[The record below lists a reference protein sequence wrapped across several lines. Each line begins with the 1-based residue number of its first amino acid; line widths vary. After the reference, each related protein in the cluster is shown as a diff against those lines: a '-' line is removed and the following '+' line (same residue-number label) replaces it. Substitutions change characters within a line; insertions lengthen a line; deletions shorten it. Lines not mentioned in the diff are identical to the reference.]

1 MKTKSIEVP
10 KEIFENIFFQEGGEK
25 LHKALTGEYMFEN
38 ENEEVVNSE
47 LEAGEYI
54 QDSEGIRQ
62 VDGEKHSN
70 GGVELSLESG
80 TRIISDFLKIGGK
93 AAKIINDEYDLNIK
107 ASDTYATVLDKFGK
121 KSGLT
126 EINEELE
133 EYIAKLDKQQ
143 KDTKD
148 ETTLA
153 LNTQYLTEEIN
164 EEFKEKEPLEK
175 QREVLFNTLF
185 EMQESSKKEEENKTK
200 FQTGGTMAY
209 NGDPVIEIGKKYGI
223 TPDRAKELLS
233 SFKEGGE
240 LAQYQ
245 NAGYS
250 ADDQK
255 VRFNDFLNQARA
267 LGYEGDANP
276 NAKDLDKEVGKL
288 QAFMA
293 EKAPDAVINYF
304 KVSGQPMTAKHVD
317 LIKSKYKDAFKKTGI
332 SATKPSASYTTEEKN
347 ALRAATD
354 DKLDNNFWIEGFK
367 DNKWDW
373 RFPAVATQTSFQ
385 TSQGNVPQL
394 VTTPPNVPA
403 QFVPEQAVSP
413 LQTKTQSSRIP
424 SAPATTGFLD
434 LPRSYTLPPSGQTQY
449 ARQVAQASTID
460 PVFISPERQLAEIS
474 RQTQSAQS
482 NISML
487 PDQQAAAAI
496 ASVSANSAEAMNKA
510 VSDVNRYNAQAQ
522 ESANRFNAQLAN
534 TTQRE
539 QNQLDLTYKNLT
551 EAAKDKTEQDWRNY
565 FNKLSAEDVDRWKT
579 TFGINFENARNPY
592 IQYTPQGYQVTA
604 PDIANNAAVRRLME
618 AANTPT
624 ENLPIKKE
632 ASKKPVPKKKTGGRF
647 KK

>member
-1 MKTKSIEVP
+1 MRTKTIEIP

-38 ENEEVVNSE
+38 EVGENNAE
-47 LEAGEYI
+47 LEAGEYLE
-54 QDSEGIRQ
+54 DSEGIRQ
-62 VDGEKHSN
+62 VEGEKHAS
-70 GGVELSLESG
+70 GGVELSLQEG
-80 TRIISDFLKIGGK
+80 TRIISDFLKIG
-93 AAKIINDEYDLNIK
+93 AKDAKKINEEYDLNVK

-126 EINEELE
+126 KINEELE

-153 LNTQYLTEEIN
+153 LNTEYLTEEIN
-164 EEFKEKEPLEK
+164 EKFTEKAPLEK
-175 QREVLFNTLF
+175 QRELLFDSLF
-185 EMQESSKKEEENKTK
+185 EMQESSKEEKENKTE
-200 FQTGGTMAY
+200 FQTGGTLTY
-209 NGDPVIEIGKKYGI
+209 NGDPVIEIGKKHGI
-223 TPDRAKELLS
+223 SAERARELLS
-233 SFKEGGE
+233 TFKTGGE
-240 LAQYQ
+240 LPQYQ

-250 ADDQK
+250 TEDKKQ
-255 VRFNDFLNQARA
+255 RFNDFLNQAIA
-267 LGYEGDANP
+267 LGYTGDANP

-288 QAFMA
+288 QSFIA
-293 EKAPDAVINYF
+293 EKAPESVVNYF
-304 KVSGQPMTAKHVD
+304 TQSGQPMTAKHVD
-317 LIKSKYKDAFKKTGI
+317 ILKDKYKDAFKKVGI
-332 SATKPSASYTTEEKN
+332 SPTKPSSSYTSEEKAKLKN
-347 ALRAATD
+347 ELS

-373 RFPAVATQTSFQ
+373 RFPATPTVLSAQPMDVQLQPQISQNIYNRYVPELSQTGVPITNETVATVSR
-385 TSQGNVPQL
+385 
-394 VTTPPNVPA
+394 PPAN
-403 QFVPEQAVSP
+403 
-413 LQTKTQSSRIP
+413 
-424 SAPATTGFLD
+424 TGFLN

-460 PVFISPERQLAEIS
+460 PVFISPERQLAEIN
-474 RQTQSAQS
+474 RQEQAAQN
-482 NISML
+482 NIAML

-551 EAAKDKTEQDWRNY
+551 ESAKDKTEQDWRNY
-565 FNKLSAEDVDRWKT
+565 FNKLSAEDMDRWKT
-579 TFGINFENARNPY
+579 TFAINFENARNPY

-604 PDIANNAAVRRLME
+604 PDIANNAAIRRLMDS
-618 AANTPT
+618 ANTPT
-624 ENLPIKKE
+624 ENLPVKK
-632 ASKKPVPKKKTGGRF
+632 ATPKKKTGGRF